1 MKKNLLSEG
10 VEFFFTERFC
20 QDEIEEYFGNQ
31 RQLGRRSYNHDLQM
45 SGYDDNAIR
54 IQKMH
59 IVLVIIQEGDMTKEK
74 TG

>member
-1 MKKNLLSEG
+1 MSEG
-10 VEFFFTERFC
+10 VAFFFTERFC

-31 RQLGRRSYNHDLQM
+31 RQLGRRSYHHDLQM
-45 SGYDDNAIR
+45 SGYDDNAIH